1 MQAPRIL
8 SSPKCVWPAG
18 ARLGEG
24 TLWSQRRLALYWVD
38 ILSRRLHRYTPE
50 GERRETWDFKEE
62 ISAVAERANAPGLL
76 VTLKSGFAF
85 FDPETQSLEPILNPE
100 PDRPANRFNDGKCD
114 AAGRF
119 WGGTMDFACVAS
131 TGALYRLDAQL
142 RCTRCIDGYNITNGP
157 TWSRDGRTMYFT
169 ETGARQ
175 VNAFDFSMETG
186 EMSNRRLWLQF
197 SAADGKPDG
206 MTTDAEGRIWIAHWG
221 ASCVTCRDESGRVL
235 ARIDL
240 PTAQITDCVFG
251 GPQLTT
257 LYISSAADGLSD
269 EDLARQPLAGGV
281 FVVETD
287 ARGLPPNDFRG

>member
-1 MQAPRIL
+1 
-8 SSPKCVWPAG
+8 
-18 ARLGEG
+18 
-24 TLWSQRRLALYWVD
+24 
-38 ILSRRLHRYTPE
+38 
-50 GERRETWDFKEE
+50 
-62 ISAVAERANAPGLL
+62 
-76 VTLKSGFAF
+76 
-85 FDPETQSLEPILNPE
+85 
-100 PDRPANRFNDGKCD
+100 
-114 AAGRF
+114 
-119 WGGTMDFACVAS
+119 
-131 TGALYRLDAQL
+131 
-142 RCTRCIDGYNITNGP
+142 
-157 TWSRDGRTMYFT
+157 MYFT